1 MNYPLWW
8 PWRIIYWWRY
18 LAKRPHRWGICAMC
32 GPMVY
37 CGYCGNNCCNGG
49 SGDGCPDRCRS
60 AYKFQAAGEVS
71 HPRGAAGGERMS
83 NAVKLIPF
91 VLLFAI
97 AAVIGW
103 KIGDA
108 VTFYVSLFYL
118 GLLMV
123 AAIAFIRIEREGT
136 YDE

>member
-1 MNYPLWW
+1 
-8 PWRIIYWWRY
+8 
-18 LAKRPHRWGICAMC
+18 
-32 GPMVY
+32 
-37 CGYCGNNCCNGG
+37 
-49 SGDGCPDRCRS
+49 
-60 AYKFQAAGEVS
+60 
-71 HPRGAAGGERMS
+71 MS